1 MTGADPKA
9 VDPRSARPETPGAET
24 SAAAP
29 TRSTWVLPREAG
41 YLITAFAALA
51 PAWGL
56 RGAPG
61 PLYEEGFTV
70 LHAELVLQ
78 GQTPGVDFHAL
89 YGPLGPWFM
98 GLWFKVF
105 GPSIGA
111 QRVVGA
117 LLLIAIVLGVRQL
130 LRPWGRNVAT
140 AAAVVTSITV
150 YSAGTLVAV
159 AWWFGLAAVLWGVLL
174 LREVPPGLL
183 DGEQTRGPLA
193 TSSTPVQFARLA
205 GAGLLFGLA
214 LGFRPDLALAVVLAG
229 GGALWAA
236 RSRAAIRRA
245 WPPMLGGFAAGLA
258 PLAAYTLIVG
268 PAKAWRV
275 LVTDAVFTLRPY
287 RSLPP
292 PPFADLQGL
301 SRTLSL
307 SPKWPLPAPPLA
319 AQVAL
324 WFWVSVA
331 ATLLLVAAAWAA
343 RRSVPALVPVAG
355 LALAL
360 LPQLVQRPDLG
371 HLALTTAVP
380 LAALPVTITTLLVAR
395 KSSPRPDILAL
406 APLVPLLLIL
416 VLFPAPVLG
425 PWSRAATGQSTR
437 DAGVVTVGDRSLPV
451 AASVQSPVQ
460 RTVNE
465 LAARAGPG
473 DRLIVAPSDLTRAYD
488 NPVALYTLFPD
499 LAVGTYHSE
508 MDPGFTNVAGSSL
521 PDELAQADWVLVSPS
536 RPNLAE
542 PNRSAEAGDP
552 AAQVAFQKRFCPVAE
567 TQVLSLWGVCGDG

>member
-56 RGAPG
+56 RGSPG

-236 RSRAAIRRA
+236 RSRAAIR
-245 WPPMLGGFAAGLA
+245 
-258 PLAAYTLIVG
+258 
-268 PAKAWRV
+268 
-275 LVTDAVFTLRPY
+275 
-287 RSLPP
+287 
-292 PPFADLQGL
+292 
-301 SRTLSL
+301 
-307 SPKWPLPAPPLA
+307 
-319 AQVAL
+319 
-324 WFWVSVA
+324 
-331 ATLLLVAAAWAA
+331 
-343 RRSVPALVPVAG
+343 
-355 LALAL
+355 
-360 LPQLVQRPDLG
+360 
-371 HLALTTAVP
+371 
-380 LAALPVTITTLLVAR
+380 
-395 KSSPRPDILAL
+395 
-406 APLVPLLLIL
+406 
-416 VLFPAPVLG
+416 
-425 PWSRAATGQSTR
+425 
-437 DAGVVTVGDRSLPV
+437 
-451 AASVQSPVQ
+451 
-460 RTVNE
+460 
-465 LAARAGPG
+465 
-473 DRLIVAPSDLTRAYD
+473 
-488 NPVALYTLFPD
+488 
-499 LAVGTYHSE
+499 
-508 MDPGFTNVAGSSL
+508 
-521 PDELAQADWVLVSPS
+521 
-536 RPNLAE
+536 
-542 PNRSAEAGDP
+542 
-552 AAQVAFQKRFCPVAE
+552 
-567 TQVLSLWGVCGDG
+567 